1 MERRVLIKEVERA
14 TTIAE
19 IQLEMVNA
27 MNTPNIFKTNTQK
40 SQSNQDQQ
48 PKEEEIK
55 DEVPQE
61 IEESPNS
68 EELIDDYKLL
78 DENKETV
85 YRLLKEKSSTFLSL
99 STGADFTTF
108 YIELKWVRIPY
119 YTIIKYFLW
128 DKILKSQESTLKKHV
143 MLCKKTLPESLI
155 EEWRNKFREE
165 IIKSGVWFNLEN
177 SIQAKKDFYVT
188 VDGKIYRYR
197 AIMSVFWPIRDD
209 VKQKTP
215 EAYRDLSSKIFW
227 KTWRVNLTAEM
238 QKRNIQNQ
246 IQQTLVGEPELKFE
260 EEKEDEI
267 EDEKDDVKD
276 NTNESDKDNGIEDKN
291 GWNKKD
297 WDKENGNNSWEPDE
311 EPVVKKKTQPK
322 KSKEQVEFENNRL
335 MIRKLAKEKL
345 EKNPEL
351 KVLWFWPETKEWI
364 NSFRFEYNWE
374 DLTIRKMA
382 EMVWYLKPKQGW
394 LVPFKKIKELIFEKD
409 FIEQM
414 EKEAEEEIK
423 IKEKEKE
430 KERKRLVEEQR
441 LLEEQKKAEE
451 LKKRQDEFKRVREEN
466 WYIEVITEASQ
477 EINTEDAE
485 IQLGEYA
492 ELFYQEMDERWIVIP
507 WDLYSDKKT
516 VLNALGVVVENYFES
531 KKERF
536 ETVFEEYMDKELKN
550 IISNCSRRYRK
561 SDPALKDF
569 CPSKEFVENTGTEFL
584 IIKEEEFITRVSEY
598 FDKEEKNLD
607 IKTYCWAALDWLT
620 HSNIEQ
626 DYCDY
631 FTDKIEEIFKKS
643 HDNDEKSIVKQLKED
658 ERKIKEAEKEK
669 KNLEEAEEFCKKNN
683 ITLEEYKALVFLS
696 NTLDR
701 DVWDNGFDKI
711 MKYLLKIKSRN
722 DVLRAEEYKNE
733 FTPEIIAALEV
744 LHIRIQEK
752 EVKDTSKSNGA
763 KKKTKKKEDKETPT
777 VKVITQE
784 TSNLVL
790 WDNIWDNFIVIAKTR
805 WIVIDNA
812 ASFKKE
818 IHNLCKSENLK
829 NKLSLQLERENFRIP
844 EKRWNSYYYYVNGF
858 PWAFVGKKEWN
869 EIHIIWRQE
878 SK

>member
-1 MERRVLIKEVERA
+1 
-14 TTIAE
+14 
-19 IQLEMVNA
+19 
-27 MNTPNIFKTNTQK
+27 
-40 SQSNQDQQ
+40 
-48 PKEEEIK
+48 
-55 DEVPQE
+55 
-61 IEESPNS
+61 
-68 EELIDDYKLL
+68 
-78 DENKETV
+78 
-85 YRLLKEKSSTFLSL
+85 
-99 STGADFTTF
+99 
-108 YIELKWVRIPY
+108 
-119 YTIIKYFLW
+119 
-128 DKILKSQESTLKKHV
+128 
-143 MLCKKTLPESLI
+143 MLCKKTLPENI
-155 EEWRNKFREE
+155 VEEWLNKFREE
-165 IIKSGVWFNLEN
+165 IIKSGEWFKLEKSTEALN
-177 SIQAKKDFYVT
+177 DFFII
-188 VDGKIYRYR
+188 VDGKKYKYR
-197 AIMSVFWPIRDD
+197 ALIAIFWPL
-209 VKQKTP
+209 KNGLLQATP
-215 EAYRDLSSKIFW
+215 EGYRDISSKIFW
-227 KTWRVNLTAEM
+227 RTWRVYLTAEM
-238 QKRNIQNQ
+238 QKRNVQNQ
-246 IQQTLVGEPELKFE
+246 LQQAIVSEPELKFE
-260 EEKEDEI
+260 EEI
-267 EDEKDDVKD
+267 EDEKVDENED
-276 NTNESDKDNGIEDKN
+276 TNESDVDNEIEDKKD
-291 GWNKKD
+291 WNKKD
-297 WDKENGNNSWEPDE
+297 WDKENGNNIEWNDSWEEDE

-364 NSFRFEYNWE
+364 NSFRFEYDWKE
-374 DLTIRKMA
+374 LLLRQIA
-382 EMVWYLKPKQGW
+382 EMIWFLKPNQKW

-414 EKEAEEEIK
+414 EKESEEEIK
-423 IKEKEKE
+423 IMEKEKE
-430 KERKRLVEEQR
+430 EERKRLAEEQR
-441 LLEEQKKAEE
+441 LMEEQKKAEE

-536 ETVFEEYMDKELKN
+536 ETVFEEYMDKELQN

-584 IIKEEEFITRVSEY
+584 IIKEEEFITRASEY
-598 FDKEEKNLD
+598 FDKEEKILD
-607 IKTYCWAALDWLT
+607 VKTYCWAALDWLT
-620 HSNIEQ
+620 HSNIVQ

-658 ERKIKEAEKEK
+658 ERKMKEAEQEK

-701 DVWDNGFDKI
+701 DVWDNGFDKV
-711 MKYLLKIKSRN
+711 MKYLLKIKNRN

-744 LHIRIQEK
+744 LHIKIQEK
-752 EVKDTSKSNGA
+752 EVKDTSKNNGA
-763 KKKTKKKEDKETPT
+763 KKKTKKKEDKEAPT
-777 VKVITQE
+777 VKVVTQE